1 MSSDKN
7 SDDRMACPS
16 CDQMYD
22 MSGLEHLQKARCESC
37 NHLLA
42 TYREHAYSHVVAY
55 SISGL
60 VFFALAC
67 SNPFMSFKSSGL
79 ESIMTLPQAIA
90 QIKGEGMWDLALLVA
105 CFILIIPA
113 LVMVLAGALGLSLLA
128 GWRNHWAKDV
138 AKLIFHLQTWSMVEV
153 FFVGVLVSL
162 FKIAH
167 MATVGIGI
175 AFWSYAAFAIFFTL
189 MLSNLDTFHTWKRL
203 EELEP

>member
-1 MSSDKN
+1 MSIHNN
-7 SDDRMACPS
+7 SDDQMACPS
-16 CDQMYD
+16 CDQLYD
-22 MSGLEHLQKARCESC
+22 MSGLEHQQKARCGCC

-55 SISGL
+55 SVSGL
-60 VFFALAC
+60 IFFAIAC
-67 SNPFMSFKSSGL
+67 CNPFMSFKSSGL
-79 ESIMTLPQAIA
+79 ESVMTLPQTIS
-90 QIKGEGMWDLALLVA
+90 QIRGEGMWDLALLVA

-113 LVMVLAGALGLSLLA
+113 LVMVLAGALGVSLLA

-138 AKLIFHLQTWSMVEV
+138 AKLIFHLQVWSMVEV
-153 FFVGVLVSL
+153 FFIGVLVSL

-175 AFWSYAAFAIFFTL
+175 AFWSYAMFALFFTL
-189 MLSNLDTFHTWKRL
+189 MLSNLDTFYTWQRL

>member
-1 MSSDKN
+1 MEKN
-7 SDDRMACPS
+7 SDDLVACPS
-16 CDQMYD
+16 CDQLYTIA
-22 MSGLEHLQKARCESC
+22 GLEHGDKARCRCC

-42 TYREHAYSHVVAY
+42 TYREHAYSHIVAY
-55 SISGL
+55 SFSGL
-60 VFFALAC
+60 IFFVIAC
-67 SNPFMSFKSSGL
+67 CNPFMSFKSSGL
-79 ESIMTLPQAIA
+79 ESVMTLPQTIS
-90 QIKGEGMWDLALLVA
+90 QIRGEGMWDLALLVA

-113 LVMVLAGALGLSLLA
+113 FVMVLGGVLGISLLA

-138 AKLIFHLQTWSMVEV
+138 AKLIFHLQVWSMVEV
-153 FFVGVLVSL
+153 FFIGVLVSL

-175 AFWSYAAFAIFFTL
+175 AFWSYAVFAVFFTL